1 MKVAVLIGSDSDFE
15 MAQESL
21 KILKA
26 FNLPFFLEVTSA
38 HRTPRR
44 TLKLIKDFEERG
56 VEVFIAMAGKSA
68 HLAGFIAAHTTK
80 PVIGVPIAG
89 QTLGGLD
96 SLLSTVQMPKGV
108 PVATVGLG
116 KSGAANAA
124 LLAVQI
130 LALKDESLA
139 KKLYDYRQKMVLEV
153 ERKSKNIVDKL

>member
-15 MAQESL
+15 VALESL

-26 FNLPFFLEVTSA
+26 FELPFFLEVTSA
-38 HRTPRR
+38 HRTPQR
-44 TLKLIKDFEERG
+44 TLKLIKDFEQKG
-56 VEVFIAMAGKSA
+56 VEIFIAMAGKAA
-68 HLAGFIAAHTTK
+68 HLAGFIAAHTLK
-80 PVIGVPIAG
+80 PVIGVPIEGRA
-89 QTLGGLD
+89 LSGLD

-124 LLAVQI
+124 LLAVQM

-139 KKLYDYRQKMVLEV
+139 NRLQDYRQKMALEV
-153 ERKSKNIVDKL
+153 ERKSKKIKDKL